1 MPTPDPTRPMPEE
14 ALATYLATLIDDPLS
29 GKRLVGEGAAPWPEP
44 GHPVAFVISGRNPMD
59 VPTDAFL
66 NERRHALLRDRLVA
80 LGGAAA
86 CVEVDAFAP
95 DGSWREP
102 SFWVSGPE
110 AARLEAELL
119 PLAHAFRQRAIF
131 RVTDAEIAVLMTD
144 RAHDGVVAGARRR
157 DHATEGPGEA
167 G

>member
-1 MPTPDPTRPMPEE
+1 MPTPDPTRPMSED
-14 ALATYLATLIDDPLS
+14 ALATYLATLIDDPLG

-44 GHPVAFVISGRNPMD
+44 GHPVAFVVSGRNPMD
-59 VPTDAFL
+59 TRLDDFL
-66 NERRHALLRDRLVA
+66 NERRHTLLRDRLVA
-80 LGGAAA
+80 VQSIAR
-86 CVEVDAFAP
+86 CVEVDAYAP

-157 DHATEGPGEA
+157 DHTSQGDGET